1 MCKQRFHVSAIYQ
14 YHSMSHSGSYVI
26 KKAAFIMIILIT
38 AIFVY
43 AAIQPDT
50 FRIDRSI
57 Q

>member
-50 FRIDRSI
+50 FRFERSI